1 LGQPSYIEQASLL
14 RLTGCAEHLT
24 VLPVEYAHAQNVYY
38 VKLLTYVLTQKTGE
52 ATACLQ
58 PVAAHLPLY
67 VTAKNITLIL
77 FRVQLR
83 FTFDLCKMHST
94 QLLNLCCTSGSL
106 TIFTADVRHRL
117 HWLALQQR
125 VEYKVSLLAYN
136 CLHQAAPSYLADMCV
151 HVSATDNRCHLR
163 SATHGDLAVPRVRL
177 ARYGRSFSV
186 LVRCCELTTTDCP

>member
-1 LGQPSYIEQASLL
+1 M
-14 RLTGCAEHLT
+14 
-24 VLPVEYAHAQNVYY
+24 
-38 VKLLTYVLTQKTGE
+38 
-52 ATACLQ
+52 
-58 PVAAHLPLY
+58 
-67 VTAKNITLIL
+67 L

-136 CLHQAAPSYLADMCV
+136 CLHQAAPSYLAEMCV

-163 SATHGDLAVPRVRL
+163 SATHGDLAVPRVRQSDWL
-177 ARYGRSFSV
+177 DTEEVSQCWSAAVFHSLKGHHRSAI
-186 LVRCCELTTTDCP
+186 TTPGKTSLLDSC